1 MKFFFTI
8 LLSGIIY
15 AIPTWAENWSKVD
28 QYIPVRQKAFCNLMD
43 KYEVKA
49 QEAAS
54 SRNQI
59 RQNRVSLDRGQDLLA
74 LMPDG
79 SFASWLVQV
88 EEVFVVANGDAA
100 YDLRLQCGVSLGSG
114 KLDGGEAYMATA
126 PEGSVIYNQLADVG
140 VGDFILVNGQLVKFK
155 ELNASDRGPA
165 FATQLSGDQARGYKR
180 YNERVKYFADINTLA
195 KFNLN

>member
-114 KLDGGEAYMATA
+114 
-126 PEGSVIYNQLADVG
+126 
-140 VGDFILVNGQLVKFK
+140 
-155 ELNASDRGPA
+155 
-165 FATQLSGDQARGYKR
+165 
-180 YNERVKYFADINTLA
+180 
-195 KFNLN
+195 